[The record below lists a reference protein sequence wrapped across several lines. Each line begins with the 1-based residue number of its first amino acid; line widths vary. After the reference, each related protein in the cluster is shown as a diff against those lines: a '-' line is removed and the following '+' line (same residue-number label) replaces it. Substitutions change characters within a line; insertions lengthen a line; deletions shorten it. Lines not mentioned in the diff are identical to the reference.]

1 MRHINSQPHMLLQGI
16 ATQDMGAGDQAA
28 VVAEVCSTQ
37 RNDRYMEDVVARMSI
52 EPTVSG
58 VSWERVR

>member
-1 MRHINSQPHMLLQGI
+1 
-16 ATQDMGAGDQAA
+16 MGPADQAA
-28 VVAEVCSTQ
+28 VIAEVCSSQ

-52 EPTVSG
+52 EPTVSA